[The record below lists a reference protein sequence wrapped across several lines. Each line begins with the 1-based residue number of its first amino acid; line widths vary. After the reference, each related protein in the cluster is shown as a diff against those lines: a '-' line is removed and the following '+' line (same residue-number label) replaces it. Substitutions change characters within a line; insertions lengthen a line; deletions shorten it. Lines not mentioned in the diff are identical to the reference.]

1 MKPLSP
7 SMYSWRQ
14 ARQKLNYVIIKL
26 CCYNESEDYSIRK
39 QAAEE
44 EKALQARTVCK
55 EEEGDLSPIQML
67 SISLAILQS
76 DLLLCLAAY
85 L

>member
-1 MKPLSP
+1 
-7 SMYSWRQ
+7 MYSWRQ

-55 EEEGDLSPIQML
+55 EEEGDFVSYTNVV
-67 SISLAILQS
+67 SSSLTIIQS
-76 DLLLCLAAY
+76 DLL
-85 L
+85 

>member
-1 MKPLSP
+1 MGGWFRGGPTHFWGGVPQLYFFDP
-7 SMYSWRQ
+7 P
-14 ARQKLNYVIIKL
+14 
-26 CCYNESEDYSIRK
+26 
-39 QAAEE
+39 AAEE